1 MYRCT
6 CVYVYVYMYVCM
18 YVCLYVFL
26 FVCMYVYIEDIE
38 DMYIPHEKILGKL
51 VSNPSTEN
59 QLISTPTHSI
69 LVHVG
74 K

>member
-1 MYRCT
+1 
-6 CVYVYVYMYVCM
+6 
-18 YVCLYVFL
+18 
-26 FVCMYVYIEDIE
+26 MYVYIEDIE